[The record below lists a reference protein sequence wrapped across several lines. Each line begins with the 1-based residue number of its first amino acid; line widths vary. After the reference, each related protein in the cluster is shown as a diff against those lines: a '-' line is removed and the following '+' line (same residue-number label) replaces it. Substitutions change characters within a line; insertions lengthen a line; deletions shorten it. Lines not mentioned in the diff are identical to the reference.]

1 MKMLKM
7 ISLGFTILALNG
19 CQLISP
25 VFVEYNGVRRDVAQW
40 INHHSFMSMQQ
51 KRSLAQLSRAQQKLV
66 NIEKIDDQEKL
77 AIAHENSV
85 AMHCA
90 NQHLSAK
97 QIAQLQSQVFGEQEK
112 IGILNYYDQ
121 HFPKLKLDATQIQC
135 D

>member
-7 ISLGFTILALNG
+7 ISLSLTVLALNG
-19 CQLISP
+19 CQFISP
-25 VFVEYNGVRRDVAQW
+25 IFVEYNGVRRDVAQW
-40 INHHSFMSMQQ
+40 INHHNFMSMQQ

-66 NIEKIDDQEKL
+66 NIEKIDEQQKL

-90 NQHLSAK
+90 HLHLSAK
-97 QIAQLQSQVFGEQEK
+97 QIDQLQSQIFGEQEK
-112 IGILNYYDQ
+112 VKILNDYDQ